1 MQSVIII
8 PARYGSTR
16 FPGKPLAQILGRSL
30 LERTW
35 LIAKAVLGI
44 DQVYVATDDERIVS
58 HTKEFGGEAIMTP
71 PCENG
76 TERAL
81 AALKAAK
88 LKPDVVI
95 NLQGDAV
102 LTPPT
107 VIQPILDILQADAT
121 IDIATPATRMRMEA
135 YEELCKQKQAGN
147 AGGTLV
153 TFDKNGRALY
163 FSKSPIPY
171 IRKIDQFLKRPASE
185 FPVFRHIGLYG
196 YRYSALER
204 YVGLPASPLELSEGL
219 EQLRALEN
227 GMYMRVVEVNYGNRT
242 HWSVDSPDD
251 AKLVEQIILKEGE
264 LVIQKN
270 ENQKNEE
277 NTCRT

>member
-16 FPGKPLAQILGRSL
+16 FPGKPLAKILDRTL

-35 LIAKAVLGI
+35 LIAKAVQGI
-44 DQVYVATDDERIVS
+44 DQVFVATDDERIVS

-81 AALKAAK
+81 AALKSRR
-88 LKPDVVI
+88 LKPEIVI
-95 NLQGDAV
+95 NFQGDAV
-102 LTPPT
+102 LTPPA
-107 VIQPILDILQADAT
+107 VIQPIVDVLRADAT
-121 IDIATPATRMRMEA
+121 IDIATPATRMQIDH
-135 YEELCKQKQAGN
+135 YQELCKQKQAGN

-163 FSKSPIPY
+163 FSKSIIPY
-171 IRKIDQFLKRPASE
+171 IRNIDQFLNRPASE

-196 YRYSALER
+196 YRYAALER
-204 YVGLPASPLELSEGL
+204 YVTLPASPLELSEGL

-227 GMYMRVVEVNYGNRT
+227 GMFMRVVEVSYNNRT

-251 AKLVEQIILKEGE
+251 AKLVEQIIMREGE
-264 LVIQKN
+264 LVIEDK
-270 ENQKNEE
+270 EK
-277 NTCRT
+277 TCRT